1 MGKMLSPRDVPAIVT
16 AFIEREVAPH
26 GTGLQKAMAFGA
38 AFIMQR
44 RAPEIIA
51 ANEGRLKA
59 LGLMTD
65 DGMLDLDMIHEMLA
79 FSLQKA
85 GKVEVAG
92 VLLSEEDVHK
102 MYDLASQLAR

>member
-16 AFIEREVAPH
+16 AFVEREVAGK

-65 DGMLDLDMIHEMLA
+65 DGMLDLDMIHELLA

-92 VLLSEEDVHK
+92 VILSEEDAHT

>member
-38 AFIMQR
+38 AFLLQR

-51 ANEGRLKA
+51 ANEPRLKA
-59 LGLMTD
+59 LGLITD

-92 VLLSEEDVHK
+92 VILSEDDVHK

>member
-38 AFIMQR
+38 AFLLQR
-44 RAPEIIA
+44 RAPELIA
-51 ANEGRLKA
+51 ANEARLKA

-92 VLLSEEDVHK
+92 VILGEDDVHK

>member
-1 MGKMLSPRDVPAIVT
+1 
-16 AFIEREVAPH
+16 
-26 GTGLQKAMAFGA
+26 
-38 AFIMQR
+38 
-44 RAPEIIA
+44 
-51 ANEGRLKA
+51 
-59 LGLMTD
+59 
-65 DGMLDLDMIHEMLA
+65 MLA